1 MSGAPEK
8 PCFICGFSKAKEQ
21 KLINQGVE
29 KAANLIRDYKI
40 SIVDDETG
48 ETGFIHVGEE
58 LAKSLMATVHEGK
71 LH

>member
-1 MSGAPEK
+1 MSEAPEK

-48 ETGFIHVGEE
+48 ETGVYSCRGG
-58 LAKSLMATVHEGK
+58 TGK
-71 LH
+71 KFNGDSSRR